1 MYLLTAPIPDDL
13 AVALQPYRQLYDTQ
27 VDIIPPH
34 ISVVPPFVFTG
45 EAEAL
50 FEHLNEIGQAHA
62 PIKVSVIGWDV
73 HPYQGGFQLRL
84 PLIGGK
90 SEVSSLRQHVLTGP
104 LAYLAQPNRI
114 IWPHI
119 EFGQVATEADANQA
133 KEVLRQFEPKF
144 VFRVMHME
152 LLVRDAEAA
161 PWQLH
166 KKFALEATV
175 AGSRRR
181 QSSSDGLDLNQL
193 TRK

>member
-13 AVALQPYRQLYDTQ
+13 AAALRPYRQLYDTQ
-27 VDIIPPH
+27 VDTIPPH

-45 EAEAL
+45 ETAAL
-50 FEHLNEIGQAHA
+50 FEHLSEIGQAHA
-62 PIKVSVIGWDV
+62 PIKVSVVGWDV

-90 SEVSSLRQHVLTGP
+90 SEVASLRQHVLTDP

-152 LLVRDAEAA
+152 LLVRDADTA